1 MMIVAISIV
10 AVLVTLVVA
19 ITSIVCVHLY
29 SAARYGNTSRLEE
42 IEAQLEAWNTK
53 KHANPV
59 EIHERLVA
67 LENRA
72 GIMIGTR
79 R

>member
-1 MMIVAISIV
+1 MIIAISIV
-10 AVLVTLVVA
+10 AVLVTIIVA
-19 ITSIVCVHLY
+19 ITAIICTHLFANY
-29 SAARYGNTSRLEE
+29 KYGNTN
-42 IEAQLEAWNTK
+42 QLETLQAQFDAWSSEK
-53 KHANPV
+53 RANPT

-72 GIMIGTR
+72 GVMIGTR